1 MVAMMSD
8 MMSPEEN
15 PPPLTTRFEALR
27 LRAKSGDVEGRRAPF
42 FVGAASESSAE
53 LERATSAAL
62 RAMAVG
68 DSMTADGSVALQDAL
83 WELDKAAYSDSAAY
97 ASALRESVKAG
108 DATSQR
114 SRFSPKSAFHAAL
127 GRLAA
132 EVAASKT
139 EVDFCLSLADRVLPS
154 EAYSAT
160 RELNSLSN
168 QLLRAASYGEAADV
182 DAARDA
188 LSDSGLQADL
198 CPEASAY
205 VEALCSLA
213 APTERSAEKA
223 LVVEAALSTFFDQK
237 PTTLADRLGPAYSVA
252 LQRFLGELTRRG
264 AIAGRKPA
272 ESPAAPAALVES
284 PSRSSSSSSS
294 SFAPQLGFNF
304 VEWEMRLR
312 RDLATQRDAQ
322 GAGEALLPRDFVGK
336 WKVVLV
342 SGDDA
347 TPLAPTPDILAS
359 ADAIDVTF
367 KEDGQVCPSGGSA
380 NNPFEKFKTKW
391 TVRPGPAHLDTCEF
405 DLDLKEKGIT
415 VTFCGY
421 VDRGQRIESRFS
433 RRPIKISGFAFEQ
446 ATEQRGELSDD
457 VVVAVKSNRRP
468 SGRFAMLGPNVRT
481 NSPQSSTPTLSK

>member
-1 MVAMMSD
+1 MAMMSD

-15 PPPLTTRFEALR
+15 PPPPTTTRFEALR

-42 FVGAASESSAE
+42 FVGANENAE
-53 LERATSAAL
+53 LERATTAAL

-68 DSMTADGSVALQDAL
+68 DSMTPDGSVALQDAL

-97 ASALRESVKAG
+97 ASALRDSVKAG
-108 DATSQR
+108 EATSQR
-114 SRFSPKSAFHAAL
+114 ARFPPKSAFHAAL
-127 GRLAA
+127 GRLSA
-132 EVAASKT
+132 EVATSKM

-154 EAYSAT
+154 TTPSST

-168 QLLRAASYGEAADV
+168 RLLRAASYGEAADV
-182 DAARDA
+182 DAAREA
-188 LSDSGLQADL
+188 LSVYATEDL

-213 APTERSAEKA
+213 APAERSAEKA
-223 LVVEAALSTFFDQK
+223 MVVEAALSTFFDQK
-237 PTTLADRLGPAYSVA
+237 PTPLADRLGPAYSVA

-264 AIAGRKPA
+264 AIAGRSAA
-272 ESPAAPAALVES
+272 ESPAAEPAFED
-284 PSRSSSSSSS
+284 SSTSK

-312 RDLATQRDAQ
+312 RDLATQRDAK
-322 GAGEALLPRDFVGK
+322 GAGEALRPRDFVGK

-347 TPLAPTPDILAS
+347 APLVPTPDILES
-359 ADAIDVTF
+359 DDAIDVTF
-367 KEDGQVCPSGGSA
+367 KEDGQVCPSGGNA
-380 NNPFEKFKTKW
+380 NNPFEKFRTKW

-405 DLDLKEKGIT
+405 ELDLKDEGIT

-433 RRPIKISGFAFEQ
+433 RRPIKISGFAFKQ
-446 ATEQRGELSDD
+446 ASGESSSQLSDD
-457 VVVAVKSNRRP
+457 IITVKSTRRP
-468 SGRFAMLGPNVRT
+468 SGRFAMLGPNVRST
-481 NSPQSSTPTLSK
+481 SSSPATLSK